1 MTSQYI
7 IKFMKDIDE
16 TSEKVD
22 GFAELSKNS
31 FDIPV
36 LKVRTHKDAS
46 HSENKNLLHQFIV
59 NNSTQIVFNDELRHC
74 DILYKNTFSNNFST
88 SRIQFDES
96 SSSAFS
102 EFKKNL
108 ESYLNSK
115 QETEN
120 YPSGRTM
127 YVGQVLYKKDNETQV
142 NKRVPHGSGTLYYN
156 QPGNKVKYS
165 GEFEEGQFDGSG
177 TFYSSDGKVRVVCN
191 NISGGVPI
199 QKAKLYY
206 KFNNNEEYVD
216 INFTDFWEK
225 IGVTSR
231 IDKKKYI
238 ASDDFIANLARQY
251 WSNNDYSLEEL
262 VFKDKTT
269 DEKQAEFWNQLKVMT
284 NQINSNHIKQ
294 MERMKETND
303 FLQKVVAVMFVMNL
317 FLLFKI

>member
-1 MTSQYI
+1 MTTQYI
-7 IKFMKDIDE
+7 IKFIKDIDE
-16 TSEKVD
+16 KTQSID
-22 GFAELSKNS
+22 GFVELSKNS

-46 HSENKNLLHQFIV
+46 HVENNNLLHQFIV
-59 NNSTQIVFNDELRHC
+59 NSSSQILFADESRYC
-74 DILYKNTFSNNFST
+74 DVVYKNTFTNNFTS
-88 SRIQFDES
+88 SRIMFDES

-108 ESYLNSK
+108 ESFINSK
-115 QETEN
+115 QEIEN
-120 YPSGRTM
+120 YPSGRVM

-142 NKRVPHGSGTLYYN
+142 SKRVPHGPGTLYYN
-156 QPGNKVKYS
+156 LPGNKVKYS
-165 GEFEEGQFDGSG
+165 GEFEEGQFDGAG
-177 TFYSSDGKVRVVCN
+177 TFYGTDGKVRVVCN
-191 NISGGVPI
+191 NISGGIPV

-216 INFTDFWEK
+216 INFTEFWDK
-225 IGVTSR
+225 IGITSR

-238 ASDDFIANLARQY
+238 ASDDFIPNLARQY

-262 VFKDKTT
+262 VFKDKST

-284 NQINSNHIKQ
+284 NQINSNHLKQ
-294 MERMKETND
+294 MERMNETNS